1 MGEGCQSCE
10 GKSRVSESEGIPRT
24 LGAMHVR
31 AHGRDVELYFP
42 PLRTAGSALM
52 LALFGAACGFIGCAA
67 ISGLLN
73 SGDSAATSALAL
85 AFAGVFALPLAGLGV
100 LFIAIAAWAVVNSL
114 TVQVS
119 PAGVRT
125 ERRCLGFSVARRAMP
140 RDDISALDV
149 QFAAKYVGVFG
160 PARYYRMIARSRSQS
175 LLVADTLK
183 GSATAENVRKLIIE
197 HLGIPGLAEAGNEI
211 PGTAVGSEA

>member
-1 MGEGCQSCE
+1 MGEGRQSRE
-10 GKSRVSESEGIPRT
+10 GESGVNGSAGIPRRF
-24 LGAMHVR
+24 GAMHVTV
-31 AHGRDVELYFP
+31 HGRDVELYFP

-52 LALFGAACGFIGCAA
+52 LALFGAACGFISGAA

-100 LFIAIAAWAVVNSL
+100 LFMAIAAWAVTNSL

-119 PAGVRT
+119 AAGVHT
-125 ERRCLGFSVARRAMP
+125 QRRCFGFSVARRAMP

-149 QFAAKYVGVFG
+149 QLAAKYVGVFG
-160 PARYYRMIARSRSQS
+160 TARYYRMIARSGNHT

-183 GSATAENVRKLIIE
+183 GPDMAEYVRKLIIE
-197 HLGIPGLAEAGNEI
+197 HLGIPELAAAGNEI

>member
-1 MGEGCQSCE
+1 MGEGCQSGE
-10 GKSRVSESEGIPRT
+10 SKSRVSELEGIPRW
-24 LGAMHVR
+24 LGAMQVKV
-31 AHGRDVELYFP
+31 HGRSVELYFP
-42 PLRTAGSALM
+42 PLRAAGSALM
-52 LALFGAACGFIGCAA
+52 LALFGAACGFIGGAA
-67 ISGLLN
+67 ISGLVN
-73 SGDSAATSALAL
+73 SGDSAATSSLAL

-100 LFIAIAAWAVVNSL
+100 LFIAIAAWGVANSL

-149 QFAAKYVGVFG
+149 HLAAKYVGVFG
-160 PARYYRMIARSRSQS
+160 TARYYRMIARNRNQT

-183 GSATAENVRKLIIE
+183 GPDTAENVRKLMIE
-197 HLGIPGLAEAGNEI
+197 HLGFPELAAAGNEI
-211 PGTAVGSEA
+211 PGTAVGIEA